1 LGGGRKV
8 SGVKTRSNGG
18 TWRDVKRGEE
28 WAWSGLPWRGC
39 ERIEEEEG
47 LGLARENRLCEYK
60 EHMAKENEDEI
71 NRLGLII

>member
-1 LGGGRKV
+1 M
-8 SGVKTRSNGG
+8 
-18 TWRDVKRGEE
+18 KRGEE